1 MSDTR
6 KKLTLDELKELPE
19 YQRLTQKQQLFVAT
33 YCEGGLANGCYNAP
47 QATMTAYQCKSMET
61 ARIMSYSLLA
71 NIRIVAVLNR
81 HFNAT
86 PTEEFLAMLDRAI
99 NNKKLTVAQLS
110 ALRLKCAV
118 LGLGNKIPDFT
129 TVPKEDA
136 FQGAIADA
144 VAASKKGKVKTP
156 AGVKEPK
163 PSEFS
168 KTKF

>member
-1 MSDTR
+1 MSDNR

-47 QATMTAYQCKSMET
+47 QATLTAYQCKSLEV

-71 NIRIVAVLNR
+71 NIRIVSVLNR

-86 PTEEFLAMLDRAI
+86 PTEEFLLMLDRAI
-99 NNKKLTVAQLS
+99 RNKNLTIAQLS
-110 ALRLKCAV
+110 ALQLKCKI
-118 LGLGNKIPDFT
+118 LGLETKIPDFSNNSKDT
-129 TVPKEDA
+129 A
-136 FQGAIADA
+136 FQGAIATV
-144 VAASKKGKVKTP
+144 VAESKKGKVKAP
-156 AGVKEPK
+156 AGVKEPP

-168 KTKF
+168 KVKL